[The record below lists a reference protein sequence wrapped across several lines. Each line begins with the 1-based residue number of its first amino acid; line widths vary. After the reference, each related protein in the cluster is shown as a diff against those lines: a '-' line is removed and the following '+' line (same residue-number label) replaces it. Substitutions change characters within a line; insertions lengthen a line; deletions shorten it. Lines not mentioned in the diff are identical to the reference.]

1 MKILLWAVF
10 FALAFVTAELGSP
23 YVAGIIHPPVVDEKP
38 ALRVIKSLPKGN
50 DEAAEI
56 SSLLRNGIYS
66 FAVLIFILALLSRLL
81 KRRVFAIDAPRVEEV
96 IASDSLKAP
105 SISDKPSGGLS
116 SAGKVDDSGVV
127 IHLSETKP
135 ISLRENILTTSE
147 TQRINMITARARRAM
162 KEAESPSSE
171 KGGSKATTSS
181 EGGLKFIGNGR
192 YELEKALASGGS
204 GVVYKAW
211 DTQLKRH
218 VAIKQLFKSLE
229 AQGSYV
235 QRFFEEA
242 QSLAA
247 LTHPNIVPVYDL
259 LVVDDHYW
267 FVMEFLSGGS
277 LANKLDEIGF
287 IDHPE
292 AVDIA
297 IHVAQGIGAAHEKG
311 FIHRDIK
318 PHNILFSEGG
328 QVKVTDFGI
337 AKSSRSTVQTTIGL
351 TLGSPAYLSPEQASG
366 CVADI
371 RSDVYSL
378 GVTLY
383 QMLAGEPPFDG
394 EAREVLGKHLT
405 QIPEPPIDLN
415 PEIGAAL
422 NDVVMKA
429 LEKDA
434 DKRFQNMDQFISA
447 LQSTNLGL

>member
-1 MKILLWAVF
+1 MRILLWAVF
-10 FALAFVTAELGSP
+10 FVLAFATAEFGSS

-38 ALRVIKSLPKGN
+38 ALRVIKSLPKGS
-50 DEAAEI
+50 DEATET
-56 SSLLRNGIYS
+56 SLLLRNGTYS
-66 FAVLIFILALLSRLL
+66 FAALIFILALLSSLL
-81 KRRVFAIDAPRVEEV
+81 KRGVFTIEEPMVEEATGSDPLE
-96 IASDSLKAP
+96 AS
-105 SISDKPSGGLS
+105 SISDKPSGGIS
-116 SAGKVDDSGVV
+116 SAGKADHGGVV

-135 ISLRENILTTSE
+135 ILLRGNIPSASE
-147 TQRINMITARARRAM
+147 TQRINRITARARRAM
-162 KEAESPSSE
+162 KEAESLSNE
-171 KGGSKATTSS
+171 KDGTQATTSS
-181 EGGLKFIGNGR
+181 DDAIKFIDNGR
-192 YELEKALASGGS
+192 FELEEALASGGS

-297 IHVAQGIGAAHEKG
+297 ICVAQGIAAAHEKG

-318 PHNILFSEGG
+318 PHNILFSDNA

-383 QMLAGEPPFDG
+383 QVLTGEPPFNGD
-394 EAREVLGKHLT
+394 AREVLGKHLA

-415 PEIGAAL
+415 PEIGTGL
-422 NDVVMKA
+422 SSVVMKA

-434 DKRFQNMDQFISA
+434 DKRFQNMDQFIAA
-447 LQSTNLGL
+447 LQATKLG